1 MSKVLF
7 LNVVQDMIKIENC
20 QKVKR
25 LHNIDGKCKYLKEK
39 IETIADKGKSLI
51 CQIMT
56 LSSSLLNVCANG
68 L

>member
-1 MSKVLF
+1 MA
-7 LNVVQDMIKIENC
+7 NV
-20 QKVKR
+20 
-25 LHNIDGKCKYLKEK
+25 KYLKEK
-39 IETIADKGKSLI
+39 IETIVDQAKSLI